1 MDDSTTGSLVCNICG
16 GEEFKPGPNG
26 RLAAGGKLPQC
37 RRCRSLER
45 HRILRRIY
53 ERFPGEFLAARDCLQ
68 FSQDMAVDP
77 AWFRSHTVSVYGGEN
92 HLDLMA
98 IARPSASCGFVVCN
112 HVLEHVP
119 DDRVAFS
126 ELLRILAPQGVLQ
139 FSTPIYIEQA
149 ITRELGAADTADH
162 GHYRYYGADIME
174 RLRTGARH
182 CCRILEVVEVDP
194 VTRLEGR
201 AYLVTRGAAVS
212 REVEGFVSPLIGRR
226 LPPAILPA
234 PEAVYRYPP
243 RAAEAEPPD
252 RGS

>member
-1 MDDSTTGSLVCNICG
+1 MDDSTTGSPACNICG
-16 GEEFKPGPNG
+16 GDEFKPGPNG

-68 FSQDMAVDP
+68 FSQDMAVSP
-77 AWFRSHTVSVYGGEN
+77 SWFRSHTVSIYGGEN

-98 IARPSASCGFVVCN
+98 IARPSASCGFIVCN

-149 ITRELGAADTADH
+149 ITRELRAADTADH

-174 RLRTGARH
+174 RLRSSALYY
-182 CCRILEVVEVDP
+182 CRILEIVEADP
-194 VTRLEGR
+194 VTSAEGR

-212 REVEGFVSPLIGRR
+212 EQIEGFVSGVIVRR
-226 LPPAILPA
+226 LPPGMKHAR
-234 PEAVYRYPP
+234 EAVF
-243 RAAEAEPPD
+243 
-252 RGS
+252 S